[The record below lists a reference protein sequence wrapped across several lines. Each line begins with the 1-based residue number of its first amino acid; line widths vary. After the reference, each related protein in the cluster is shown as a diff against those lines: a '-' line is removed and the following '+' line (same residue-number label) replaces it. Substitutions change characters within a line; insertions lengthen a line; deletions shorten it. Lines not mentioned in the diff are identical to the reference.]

1 MLQLKNAVT
10 TDVKTTVTIFLIVS
24 PNNCYAIV
32 MEFFIEHNMHI
43 CILPKTKKTK
53 TKNTIKNKTKQ
64 KNSTNRKKRYMHIY
78 TCTSIYKHSLII
90 HERSKPIQKCNLS
103 HCKPNTNSNCLKARE
118 GLEKIAGKNWGL

>member
-43 CILPKTKKTK
+43 CIYAYYQ
-53 TKNTIKNKTKQ
+53 KQ
-64 KNSTNRKKRYMHIY
+64 KNKNKKHKQKQNKTEYATN
-78 TCTSIYKHSLII
+78 
-90 HERSKPIQKCNLS
+90 E
-103 HCKPNTNSNCLKARE
+103 LK
-118 GLEKIAGKNWGL
+118 

>member
-43 CILPKTKKTK
+43 CILPKTKKQ
-53 TKNTIKNKTKQ
+53 KQ
-64 KNSTNRKKRYMHIY
+64 KTQQTERKGTCIY
-78 TCTSIYKHSLII
+78 I
-90 HERSKPIQKCNLS
+90 HVHPFINI
-103 HCKPNTNSNCLKARE
+103 P
-118 GLEKIAGKNWGL
+118 